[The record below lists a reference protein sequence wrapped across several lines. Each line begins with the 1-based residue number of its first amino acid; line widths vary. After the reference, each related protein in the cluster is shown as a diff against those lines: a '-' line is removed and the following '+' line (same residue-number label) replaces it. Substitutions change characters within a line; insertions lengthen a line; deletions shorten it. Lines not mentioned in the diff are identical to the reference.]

1 MENKKAPHILNT
13 SANLLGICFLILT
26 SIQVLNVAAKT
37 MIDSI
42 IALAILLFTISCF
55 LSFIAMRNEDKVSDK
70 YEKIADYIF
79 LAGLSVLFITS
90 MLLVLNIIE

>member
-1 MENKKAPHILNT
+1 MQNTKAPHILNT

-37 MIDSI
+37 IIDSI
-42 IALAILLFTISCF
+42 IAVAILFFTASCF
-55 LSFIAMRNEDKVSDK
+55 LSFISMRKENDVSYL

-79 LAGLSVLFITS
+79 LAGLTVLFITS

>member
-1 MENKKAPHILNT
+1 MENNKAPHILNT

-37 MIDSI
+37 IIDSI
-42 IALAILLFTISCF
+42 IAIAILLFTSSCF
-55 LSFIAMRNEDKVSDK
+55 LSFVAMRIENGVSNR

>member
-1 MENKKAPHILNT
+1 MENNKAPHILNT

-37 MIDSI
+37 IIDSI
-42 IALAILLFTISCF
+42 IAIAILFFTSSCF
-55 LSFIAMRNEDKVSDK
+55 LSFISMRKENGVSYL

-79 LAGLSVLFITS
+79 LAGLTVLFITS

>member
-1 MENKKAPHILNT
+1 MDNNRAPHILNT

-37 MIDSI
+37 IIDSI
-42 IALAILLFTISCF
+42 IAIAIVLFTTSCF
-55 LSFIAMRNEDKVSDK
+55 LSFIAMRKGNGVSER

-79 LAGLSVLFITS
+79 LSGLAVLFITT
-90 MLLVLNIIE
+90 MLLVLNIIQ